1 MNMKN
6 EFEIELLSVDNV
18 AKILDVHRTTVY
30 RWSKKGILP
39 AQVDMVG
46 KSRWNKAEL
55 YAWIRKLPKA
65 TSVDTGEENLL
76 RSVFHD

>member
-1 MNMKN
+1 MKN

-46 KSRWNKAEL
+46 KSRWDKAEL

-65 TSVDTGEENLL
+65 TSVDTREENLL